1 LLTTTFGGWS
11 MQLANSNKKHMRKLE
26 ISLTEEQYQHIQE
39 EIKYSNRL
47 HLSEGVFGGYEI
59 CLNIGVPD
67 VFGAHLELRTNDS
80 IDLGEVKY
88 EFKKVRG

>member
-1 LLTTTFGGWS
+1 LLTTDIGGWS
-11 MQLANSNKKHMRKLE
+11 MQLANSNKNHMRKLE
-26 ISLTEEQYQHIQE
+26 ISLTEEQYQYIQE

-80 IDLGEVKY
+80 IDLGEVKW
-88 EFKKVRG
+88 EFKKD

>member
-1 LLTTTFGGWS
+1 
-11 MQLANSNKKHMRKLE
+11 MRKLE
-26 ISLTEEQYQHIQE
+26 ISITEEQYQHIEE

-47 HLSEGVFGGYEI
+47 HLSEGVFGGYEF

-80 IDLGEVKY
+80 IDLGEVMWK
-88 EFKKVRG
+88 FKKVRG